1 MSTHI
6 GAGRGDIAQSILL
19 PGDPLRAKYVAEKFL
34 EDPVCFNEVRGMYGY
49 TGTYRGKRLSAMGTG
64 MGIPS
69 ISIYV
74 NELIQEYGC
83 QNLIR
88 VGTCGSLKKEIGLK
102 DLILAQGACTDSAFL
117 SYLFPGSYAPVAN
130 FDLLRTAYDLA
141 RERELKA
148 YVGLVKSSDMFYGE
162 YDQPGAEHWA
172 DYGVLGV
179 EMEAAALYTIAAKYG
194 VRALAVCSVSDS
206 GYLDTELTS
215 EERERALDDMLLLA
229 LDTAVQFTD

>member
-6 GAGRGDIAQSILL
+6 GAEKGAVAQSILL
-19 PGDPLRAKYVAEKFL
+19 PGDPLRAKYLAEKFL
-34 EDPVCFNEVRGMYGY
+34 EGAVCFNEVRGMYGF
-49 TGTYRGKRLSAMGTG
+49 TGTYKGKRISAMGTG

-74 NELIQEYGC
+74 NELIREYGC
-83 QNLIR
+83 KNLIR

-102 DLILAQGACTDSAFL
+102 DLILAQGACTDNAFL
-117 SYLFPGSYAPVAN
+117 SYLFPGNYAPIAN
-130 FDLLRTAYDLA
+130 FDLLRTAYALA
-141 RERELKA
+141 EKKQLKA

-162 YDQPGAEHWA
+162 YDQPGAAHWA

-179 EMEAAALYTIAAKYG
+179 EMEAAALYTIAAKYEA
-194 VRALAVCSVSDS
+194 RALAICSVSDS
-206 GYLDTELTS
+206 GFLKTELS
-215 EERERALDDMLLLA
+215 SAERERALDEMLVLA